1 MPVNYHK
8 RNKVWQ
14 LISLPVQ
21 FIQMATKR
29 KTTAKARS
37 KTKAKISKTK
47 LAPAPRGLLGS
58 LWHQLASDER
68 PLIAVALA
76 LLLVPL
82 CAIGLTT
89 TVIAQ
94 SHVSQTSHVLVGI
107 NHVGGAIT
115 TTSRSIDALATDQ
128 QHAEINIADINRLRD
143 QLALAKGSAYAGK
156 RGEAKQQLKTIN
168 DQIVVARAKLGDVMS
183 ERKRQAAVKP
193 AAATTA
199 PVSGGTQL
207 PILIYHEPPANFEQQ
222 LQHLIAAGYT
232 TISMDQATAGLNGG
246 SLPPKPVV
254 ITFDDGFSSQ
264 LNAFHLLQKYNLK
277 ATFYIITSGEA
288 SRWCL
293 GSGRHYNDPIQPPG
307 GCGDSYM
314 NWDEVRTLDRSGL
327 IEIAGHTVNHRNLAS
342 LSADEQRYEILGG
355 KQQLEAQVG
364 HTIRSLAYPYG
375 AYNALSVQI
384 AREAGYT
391 NAVTTQPGTQQT
403 AGGIM
408 TLRRVRDAMLLP

>member
-1 MPVNYHK
+1 
-8 RNKVWQ
+8 
-14 LISLPVQ
+14 
-21 FIQMATKR
+21 MATKR
-29 KTTAKARS
+29 KTTPKAKATAA
-37 KTKAKISKTK
+37 KPKVKAAKAKPRAAKAK
-47 LAPAPRGLLGS
+47 LAPAPRGLLSG
-58 LWHQLASDER
+58 LWHELAGAER
-68 PLIAVALA
+68 PLIAIIIAA
-76 LLLVPL
+76 LLIPL

-94 SHVSQTSHVLVGI
+94 SKVAPTSHVLIGT

-115 TTSRSIDALATDQ
+115 TTSRSIDSLATDQ
-128 QHAEINIADINRLRD
+128 QHAEINIADINQLRD
-143 QLALAKGSAYAGK
+143 QLAQAKGSAYAGK
-156 RGEAKQQLKTIN
+156 RGAAQQQLKKIN
-168 DQIVVARAKLGDVMS
+168 DQIVIARAKLSDVIN
-183 ERKRQAAVKP
+183 ERKRQANAQP
-193 AAATTA
+193 AGGL
-199 PVSGGTQL
+199 PISGGVQL

-222 LQHLIAAGYT
+222 IQHLVAAGYT
-232 TISMDQATAGLNGG
+232 TITMDQATAGLNGG
-246 SLPPKPVV
+246 SLPAKPVV

-264 LNAFHLLQKYNLK
+264 LSAFRLLQKYNFK

-314 NWDEVRTLDRSGL
+314 SWDEVRTLDRSGL
-327 IEIAGHTVNHRNLAS
+327 IEIGGHTVNHRNLAS
-342 LSADEQRYEILGG
+342 LPADDQRYEILGG
-355 KQQLEAQVG
+355 KQQLEAQIG

-391 NAVTTQPGTQQT
+391 NAVTTQTGTQQT

>member
-1 MPVNYHK
+1 MPANYHK
-8 RNKVWQ
+8 RNKVWC

-21 FIQMATKR
+21 FVQMATKR
-29 KTTAKARS
+29 KTTPKAKAKP
-37 KTKAKISKTK
+37 KTKANKAK
-47 LAPAPRGLLGS
+47 LAPTPRGLFGS
-58 LWHQLASDER
+58 LWHELASDER
-68 PLIAVALA
+68 PILAVALA

-94 SHVSQTSHVLVGI
+94 SHVSRASHVLVGI

-128 QHAEINIADINRLRD
+128 QHAEINIVDINQLRD
-143 QLALAKGSAYAGK
+143 QLAQAKGSAYAGK
-156 RGEAKQQLKTIN
+156 RGAAQQQLKKIN
-168 DQIVVARAKLGDVMS
+168 DQIVVARAKLGDVMN
-183 ERKRQAAVKP
+183 ERKRQASLNP
-193 AAATTA
+193 AATAT
-199 PVSGGTQL
+199 SGGAQL
-207 PILIYHEPPANFEQQ
+207 PILMYHEPPANFEQQ

-232 TISMDQATAGLNGG
+232 TITMDQAAAGLSSG
-246 SLPPKPVV
+246 SLPAKPAV

-264 LNAFHLLQKYNLK
+264 LNAFRLLQKYNQK

-288 SRWCL
+288 SRWCV
-293 GSGRHYNDPIQPPG
+293 GSGRRYNDPVQPPG

-327 IEIAGHTVNHRNLAS
+327 IEVAGHTVNHRNLAS

-355 KQQLEAQVG
+355 KQQLEAQIG
-364 HTIRSLAYPYG
+364 HTVRSLAYPYG

-408 TLRRVRDAMLLP
+408 TLHRVRDAMLLP

>member
-8 RNKVWQ
+8 RNKVWW

-21 FIQMATKR
+21 FVQMATKR
-29 KTTAKARS
+29 KTTP
-37 KTKAKISKTK
+37 KTKAKPKTKASKAK
-47 LAPAPRGLLGS
+47 LAPTPRGLFGS
-58 LWHQLASDER
+58 FWHELVSDER
-68 PLIAVALA
+68 PILAVVLA

-94 SHVSQTSHVLVGI
+94 SRLSQASHVLVGI
-107 NHVGGAIT
+107 NHVGGALT

-128 QHAEINIADINRLRD
+128 QHAEINIVDINQLRD
-143 QLALAKGSAYAGK
+143 QLAQAKGSAYAGK
-156 RGEAKQQLKTIN
+156 RGAAQQQLKKIN
-168 DQIVVARAKLGDVMS
+168 DQIVVARVKLSDVIN
-183 ERKRQAAVKP
+183 ERKRQAVKP
-193 AAATTA
+193 AAAATA
-199 PVSGGTQL
+199 PVSGGVQL

-232 TISMDQATAGLNGG
+232 TITMDQATAGLNGG
-246 SLPPKPVV
+246 SLPAKPVV

-264 LNAFHLLQKYNLK
+264 LSAFHLLQKYNQK

-288 SRWCL
+288 SRWCV
-293 GSGRHYNDPIQPPG
+293 GSGRHYNDPVQPPG

-314 NWDEVRTLDRSGL
+314 SWDEVRTLDRSGL

-355 KQQLEAQVG
+355 KQQLEAQIG
-364 HTIRSLAYPYG
+364 HTVRSLAYPYG

-408 TLRRVRDAMLLP
+408 TLHRVRDAMLLP